1 MTPIWQPDPE
11 QAGRSTIA
19 LFGREIDRAHDLD
32 LPEYDALWR
41 WSTEHVADFW
51 LAAWNYF
58 GVRSDP
64 APTQVLTSTEMPSAV
79 WFPGVRLNYVDHVF
93 RDRDAD
99 AIAIVAVLE
108 GDRRRVHRRRCGRR
122 RPVTAQNGR
131 YGYLGAGLTDPG
143 DSVELSWGEL
153 EGQVAALAATLRE
166 LGVSTGD
173 RVVGY
178 LPNTVAPLVGFLA
191 TAVLGAIW
199 SCCAPDYAA
208 PAAANRLA
216 QLEPTVLICADGSWY
231 GGRPN
236 DRRDEAVRLAELPS
250 LRAVVH
256 VRHLGLEPLD
266 FSVPVVDWSDAA
278 AAIQQQL
285 APLPVPFDHP
295 LWVLYSSGTTV
306 VPKGLVPRP
315 RRRRARQLQGLRAA
329 PRPRPRRPEVLVHH
343 HELDDVELQRIG
355 PARRRVDRRLRRRPS
370 RDRTGSGSWL
380 PTTG

>member
-153 EGQVAALAATLRE
+153 EGQVAA
-166 LGVSTGD
+166 
-173 RVVGY
+173 
-178 LPNTVAPLVGFLA
+178 
-191 TAVLGAIW
+191 
-199 SCCAPDYAA
+199 
-208 PAAANRLA
+208 
-216 QLEPTVLICADGSWY
+216 
-231 GGRPN
+231 
-236 DRRDEAVRLAELPS
+236 
-250 LRAVVH
+250 
-256 VRHLGLEPLD
+256 
-266 FSVPVVDWSDAA
+266 
-278 AAIQQQL
+278 
-285 APLPVPFDHP
+285 
-295 LWVLYSSGTTV
+295 
-306 VPKGLVPRP
+306 
-315 RRRRARQLQGLRAA
+315 
-329 PRPRPRRPEVLVHH
+329 
-343 HELDDVELQRIG
+343 
-355 PARRRVDRRLRRRPS
+355 
-370 RDRTGSGSWL
+370 
-380 PTTG
+380 